1 MHLATG
7 EGGFGS
13 NSCGDPATESS
24 HFVFTCRQC
33 PGKHFA
39 QAILF
44 TLISSVLHTY
54 WISAP
59 TDENGKLVPV
69 DIKMTLGVI
78 SYVLLHGSTLRVV
91 SQTHRYAEP
100 FDCDIKPRSAAA
112 ETLIRALMDE
122 QKSAGDVGL
131 EV

>member
-1 MHLATG
+1 M
-7 EGGFGS
+7 
-13 NSCGDPATESS
+13 
-24 HFVFTCRQC
+24 FTCRQC

-69 DIKMTLGVI
+69 NIKMTLGVI
-78 SYVLLHGSTLRVV
+78 SCVLLLHGSTLHVV

-112 ETLIRALMDE
+112 ETLIRTLIDE
-122 QKSAGDVGL
+122 QRNAEDVEL